1 MNSTMY
7 SGSWFKTLMMF
18 FREANKFQVTLGFKI
33 HWLSLLLEKVTTI
46 FDAQKMSVLYTCQ
59 LSRLRRESHACEL
72 KTSISRP
79 LTPADQFLTPD

>member
-46 FDAQKMSVLYTCQ
+46 FDAQKMSVLVY
-59 LSRLRRESHACEL
+59 
-72 KTSISRP
+72 
-79 LTPADQFLTPD
+79 